1 MRGEIIAAMAADM
14 NIKKFNNETDLQF
27 VQRVLY
33 SATACWVKAA
43 ALDRN
48 IGDENVDTGV
58 SKKHIYEKV
67 SKLLPLPVSAPSTP
81 KIVTPLLILS
91 AIKLASPG
99 TLTSEK

>member
-67 SKLLPLPVSAPSTP
+67 GFTETDV
-81 KIVTPLLILS
+81 VD
-91 AIKLASPG
+91 
-99 TLTSEK
+99 EDDCHEVNMVYYC

>member
-58 SKKHIYEKV
+58 SKNTGAY
-67 SKLLPLPVSAPSTP
+67 LY
-81 KIVTPLLILS
+81 
-91 AIKLASPG
+91 G
-99 TLTSEK
+99 G